1 MTPLERRLGRIG
13 IWSLEL
19 RFGDRGQAA
28 DAAAELDD
36 LGYSALWIPG
46 GVGGDVMGDIDRLL
60 HATSRATIAT
70 GILNIWKHDPAEI
83 AGWWLALSDDQRQR
97 VLLGLGVSHSHV
109 VGEAY
114 RKPLSVMRDY
124 LDQLDGA
131 GLPQEARC
139 LAALGPK
146 MLELARDRAAGVHPY
161 LITPAHTALAR
172 EALGPGRLVAPE
184 QGVIL
189 ENDSV
194 RARELARAALASYQ
208 SYPNYQNSWRRLGFT
223 DDEIASADDRLIDA
237 LFAWGDED
245 KIAARIYEHFAA
257 GADHVCIQAITG
269 AGLDLA
275 PARTV
280 WRNLAR
286 ALLSSSAKSS

>member
-1 MTPLERRLGRIG
+1 MTIPERRLRRIG

-19 RFGDRGQAA
+19 RFGDRDQAA
-28 DAAAELDD
+28 DAAAELDE

-46 GVGGDVMGDIDRLL
+46 GVGGDVTGDIDRLL
-60 HATSRATIAT
+60 AATSRATIAT

-83 AGWWLALSDDQRQR
+83 AAWWLALPDDRRQR
-97 VLLGLGVSHSHV
+97 VLLGLGVSHAHV

-124 LDQLDGA
+124 LDQLDEA

-172 EALGPGRLVAPE
+172 EALGPDKLVAPE

-189 ENDSV
+189 ESDPV
-194 RARELARAALASYQ
+194 RARELARAALASYRT
-208 SYPNYQNSWRRLGFT
+208 YPNYQNSWRRLGFT
-223 DDEIASADDRLIDA
+223 DDEIASTSDRLIDA
-237 LFAWGDED
+237 LFAWGDVG
-245 KIAARIYEHFAA
+245 KIAARIDEHFAA

-269 AGLDLA
+269 AGLDPA

-280 WRNLAR
+280 WRELAG
-286 ALLSSSAKSS
+286 LLLNG

>member
-1 MTPLERRLGRIG
+1 MTTHGRRLGRIG

-19 RFGDRGQAA
+19 RFGDRDQAA
-28 DAAAELDD
+28 EAAAELDE
-36 LGYSALWIPG
+36 LGYLALWIPG
-46 GVGGDVMGDIDRLL
+46 GIGGDVTGDIDRLL
-60 HATSRATIAT
+60 AATSRATIAT

-83 AGWWLALSDDQRQR
+83 AAWWLALPDDRRQR
-97 VLLGLGVSHSHV
+97 VLLGLGVSHAHV

-146 MLELARDRAAGVHPY
+146 MLELARDRASGVHPY

-172 EALGPGRLVAPE
+172 EALGPDKLVAPE

-189 ENDSV
+189 ESDPV

-223 DDEIASADDRLIDA
+223 DDEIASASDRLIDA
-237 LFAWGDED
+237 LFAWGDAD
-245 KIAARIYEHFAA
+245 KIAARIGEHFAA

-269 AGLDLA
+269 AGLDIA

-280 WRNLAR
+280 WRELAGV
-286 ALLSSSAKSS
+286 LLNG

>member
-1 MTPLERRLGRIG
+1 MTIPERRLGRIG

-19 RFGDRGQAA
+19 RFGNRDQAA

-46 GVGGDVMGDIDRLL
+46 GVGGDVTGDIDRLL
-60 HATSRATIAT
+60 DATSRATIAT

-83 AGWWLALSDDQRQR
+83 AAWWLALPDDRRQR
-97 VLLGLGVSHSHV
+97 VLLGLGVSHAHV

-131 GLPQEARC
+131 GLPQKARC

-172 EALGPGRLVAPE
+172 EALGPDKLVAPE

-189 ENDSV
+189 ESDPV

-223 DDEIASADDRLIDA
+223 DDEIASVSDRLIDA
-237 LFAWGDED
+237 LFAWGDAD
-245 KIAARIYEHFAA
+245 KIAERIDEHFAA

-269 AGLDLA
+269 PGLELE
-275 PARTV
+275 PARSA
-280 WRNLAR
+280 WRELAGV
-286 ALLSSSAKSS
+286 LN